1 MLQGTVYQSTG
12 SHYHVRFE
20 GRNIVC
26 RLRGKL
32 RLEEQDGTNPVAVG
46 DLVNFSLDLSS
57 KPNRGIIE
65 SIHPRQNKVIR
76 KATKL
81 SKKEQIIASNIDQVI
96 LVITLNQPKTYTTF
110 IDRCLVGIESLKLKC
125 ILLFNKID
133 LLNQFELSKFD
144 DLKNIYHKI
153 GYDTISISALKGTN
167 FNLLKSLLQN
177 KVTLLSGN
185 SGVGKSTI
193 INQLCPTLNLKT
205 NSLSTKIN
213 LGKHTTRRV
222 QLFELDNN
230 TKIIDAPG
238 IKGFGLVETKAQ
250 QVKNYFRDFAK
261 LSNTCAYHNCMHLD
275 EPDCGVM
282 VALAK
287 KKIAP
292 SRYKSYLSILEKEQ
306 KYR

>member
-12 SHYHVRFE
+12 SQYHVRFE
-20 GRNIVC
+20 SKSIVC

-32 RLEEQDGTNPVAVG
+32 RLEDQDTTNPVAVG

-57 KPNRGIIE
+57 KPSSGIIE
-65 SIHPRQNKVIR
+65 SIHPRQNKVTR
-76 KATKL
+76 KATRL
-81 SKKEQIIASNIDQVI
+81 SKKEQIIASNIDQAI

-110 IDRCLVGIESLKLKC
+110 IDRWLAGIESLELKG

-144 DLKNIYHKI
+144 KLKNLYHKI
-153 GYDTISISALKGTN
+153 GYDTISISAFKGTN
-167 FNLLKSLLQN
+167 FNRLKSLLEN

-193 INQLCPTLNLKT
+193 INQLRPTLNLRT
-205 NSLSTKIN
+205 NSLSTKTN
-213 LGKHTTRRV
+213 LGRHTTRGV

-230 TKIIDAPG
+230 IKIIDSPG
-238 IKGFGLVETKAQ
+238 IKGFGLVKPKTQ
-250 QVKNYFRDFAK
+250 QVKDYFREFAK
-261 LSNTCAYHNCMHLD
+261 LSNTCSYHNCMHLD
-275 EPDCGVM
+275 EPGC
-282 VALAK
+282 AIATAIS
-287 KKIAP
+287 KKIIAS

>member
-20 GRNIVC
+20 SQNIVC

-32 RLEEQDGTNPVAVG
+32 RLVDQDSTNPVAVG

-57 KPNRGIIE
+57 KPNSGIIE

-76 KATKL
+76 KATRL

-110 IDRCLVGIESLKLKC
+110 IDRCIAGIESLKLKC

-133 LLNQFELSKFD
+133 LLNQVELSKFYE
-144 DLKNIYHKI
+144 LKNIYHKI
-153 GYDTISISALKGTN
+153 GYDTISISALEGTN
-167 FNLLKSLLQN
+167 FNRLKSLLQN

-193 INQLCPTLNLKT
+193 INQLRPNLNLRTGPLSAKT
-205 NSLSTKIN
+205 N
-213 LGKHTTRRV
+213 LGRHTTRRV
-222 QLFELDNN
+222 QLFELENN
-230 TKIIDAPG
+230 IKVIDAPG

-250 QVKNYFRDFAK
+250 EVKSYFREFTE

-275 EPDCGVM
+275 EPDCGVTA
-282 VALAK
+282 ALAK
-287 KKIAP
+287 KTIAP
-292 SRYKSYLSILEKEQ
+292 SRYKSYLSILEKEE